1 MDERELTIQFNSDI
15 AEGDSNARIAFYANI
30 GFFIEIAQMLEFNL
44 RKLICYY
51 NSVTEIEKE
60 KITQERVKKIC
71 DDDDKYYIKTYKD
84 KFTLGRLTKELRNL
98 AILQPDV
105 LDVFDEINEYR
116 ILVVHKIFQNN
127 IIVDK
132 FKDSK
137 YVMDYTNHRL
147 LPMIDKVTAINKM
160 VIKVI
165 ETYRDDLRK
174 YKEEVGL
181 SIV

>member
-44 RKLICYY
+44 RKLICYH

-60 KITQERVKKIC
+60 KITKERVKKIC
-71 DDDDKYYIKTYKD
+71 DDNDKYYIKTYKD
-84 KFTLGRLTKELRNL
+84 KFTLGRLTKKLRNL
-98 AILQPDV
+98 SILLTDV
-105 LDVFDEINEYR
+105 LDIFDEINDYR

-137 YVMDYTNHRL
+137 YVMDYTNQRL
-147 LPMIDKVTAINKM
+147 LPMIEKVININKM
-160 VIKVI
+160 VIKMI
-165 ETYRDDLRK
+165 EAYMDDLHK

-181 SIV
+181 STI

>member
-1 MDERELTIQFNSDI
+1 M
-15 AEGDSNARIAFYANI
+15 
-30 GFFIEIAQMLEFNL
+30 
-44 RKLICYY
+44 
-51 NSVTEIEKE
+51 
-60 KITQERVKKIC
+60 
-71 DDDDKYYIKTYKD
+71 
-84 KFTLGRLTKELRNL
+84 TKELRNL
-98 AILQPDV
+98 SILQTDV
-105 LDVFDEINEYR
+105 LDIFDEINEYR

>member
-15 AEGDSNARIAFYANI
+15 AEGDSNARIAFYSNI

-71 DDDDKYYIKTYKD
+71 DDNDKYYIKTYKD

-98 AILQPDV
+98 SILQTDV
-105 LDVFDEINEYR
+105 LDIFDEINDYR

-181 SIV
+181 

>member
-1 MDERELTIQFNSDI
+1 
-15 AEGDSNARIAFYANI
+15 
-30 GFFIEIAQMLEFNL
+30 MLEFNL
-44 RKLICYY
+44 RKLICYH

-60 KITQERVKKIC
+60 KITKERVKKIC
-71 DDDDKYYIKTYKD
+71 DDNDNYYIKTYKD

-98 AILQPDV
+98 SILLTDV
-105 LDVFDEINEYR
+105 LDIFDEINDYR

-137 YVMDYTNHRL
+137 YVMDYTNQRL
-147 LPMIDKVTAINKM
+147 LPMIEKVININKM
-160 VIKVI
+160 VIKMI
-165 ETYRDDLRK
+165 EAYMDDLHK

-181 SIV
+181 STI

>member
-71 DDDDKYYIKTYKD
+71 DDNDKYYIKTYKD

-98 AILQPDV
+98 AIRQPDV
-105 LDVFDEINEYR
+105 LDVFDKINEYR

-127 IIVDK
+127 IIADK

-181 SIV
+181 

>member
-30 GFFIEIAQMLEFNL
+30 GFFIEIAQMLEFNI

-71 DDDDKYYIKTYKD
+71 DDNDKYYIKTYKD
-84 KFTLGRLTKELRNL
+84 KFTLGSLTKELRNL

-174 YKEEVGL
+174 YKEEVGQ
-181 SIV
+181 

>member
-15 AEGDSNARIAFYANI
+15 ADGDAKVRITFYANI

-44 RKLICYY
+44 RKLICYH

-60 KITQERVKKIC
+60 EITRERVKIIC
-71 DDDDKYYIKTYKD
+71 EDNDKYYIKTYKD

-98 AILQPDV
+98 SILQPDV
-105 LDVFDEINEYR
+105 LDIFDEINEYR

-137 YVMDYTNHRL
+137 YVMDYTNQRL
-147 LPMIDKVTAINKM
+147 LPMIEKVSTINKM
-160 VIKVI
+160 VINVI
-165 ETYRDDLRK
+165 ETYRDDLHK

-181 SIV
+181 PIV

>member
-1 MDERELTIQFNSDI
+1 MDERELTIQFNSNI

-30 GFFIEIAQMLEFNL
+30 GFFIEVAQMLEFNL
-44 RKLICYY
+44 RKLICYH

-60 KITQERVKKIC
+60 KITKERVKKIC
-71 DDDDKYYIKTYKD
+71 DDNDNYYIKTYKD

-98 AILQPDV
+98 SILLTDV
-105 LDVFDEINEYR
+105 LDIFDEINDYR

-137 YVMDYTNHRL
+137 YVMDNTNQSL
-147 LPMIDKVTAINKM
+147 LPMIEKVININKM
-160 VIKVI
+160 AIKMI
-165 ETYRDDLRK
+165 EAYIDDLHK

-181 SIV
+181 STI

>member
-44 RKLICYY
+44 RKLICYH

-60 KITQERVKKIC
+60 KITKERVKKIC
-71 DDDDKYYIKTYKD
+71 DDNDNYYIKTYKD

-98 AILQPDV
+98 SILQTDV
-105 LDVFDEINEYR
+105 LDIFDEINDYR

-137 YVMDYTNHRL
+137 YVMDYTNQRL
-147 LPMIDKVTAINKM
+147 LPMIEKVITINKM

-165 ETYRDDLRK
+165 EAYRDDLHK

-181 SIV
+181 STI